1 MFFQT
6 RGKFEHDGT
15 GRGALHENEGYS
27 GGWEA
32 ALSGCAWRAP
42 VYVAVLGAACLLFP
56 GRDLLVNAG
65 LAGVLLVAGWLLG
78 HQAGERIRRE
88 ARALLESETASAR
101 AEVRAKD
108 EHLRHRLQQLGDR
121 AAAVWIQQIE
131 DARSQMEAAIVSLS
145 RQFSGIVRRL
155 DDTVLASGTQG
166 RRHEDQGGHT
176 LAVLALS
183 EKKLMGMIREL
194 NSTLSDKSSL
204 LEESRSL
211 VRLNEELKHMAADV
225 ASIADQTNL
234 LALNAAIEAA
244 RAGEAGR
251 GFAVVA
257 GEVRTLSNRSGET
270 GKRISEKVEIISRAI
285 ESSCHSVEQSAHRD
299 AESIALSESSI
310 EAVLAEFRGLAEN
323 LAQSTQELRHES
335 EAIRSNISDA
345 LVELQFQDRVE
356 QILAHVESNIR
367 VLHDQLTRMD
377 IDFETLDVEHLLA
390 SLETS
395 YTTAEERRNHGG
407 TTAADTDQSEIT
419 FF

>member
-1 MFFQT
+1 MEREFSAVEGLR
-6 RGKFEHDGT
+6 RGP
-15 GRGALHENEGYS
+15 LYV
-27 GGWEA
+27 A
-32 ALSGCAWRAP
+32 ALG
-42 VYVAVLGAACLLFP
+42 VV
-56 GRDLLVNAG
+56 G
-65 LAGVLLVAGWLLG
+65 LLLVAPGSWLGIGLGLALLLAGWG
-78 HQAGERIRRE
+78 IGQWQAQRARRE
-88 ARALLESETASAR
+88 FQARLDQAASR
-101 AEVRAKD
+101 VKSDLRSKD

-131 DARSQMEAAIVSLS
+131 IARAQMEAAVISLS
-145 RQFSGIVRRL
+145 RQFSTIVKRL
-155 DDTVLASGTQG
+155 DSTVLAQG
-166 RRHEDQGGHT
+166 GHGHRQEDQGSHT
-176 LAVLALS
+176 LTVLAHS

-194 NSTLSDKSSL
+194 NSTLSDKSGL

-285 ESSCHSVEQSAHRD
+285 ESSCHSVEQSARRD

-310 EAVLAEFRGLAEN
+310 EAVLAEFRTLAEN
-323 LAQSTQELRHES
+323 LAHSTQELRQES
-335 EAIRSNISDA
+335 EAIRGNISHA
-345 LVELQFQDRVE
+345 LVELQFQDRVG
-356 QILAHVESNIR
+356 QILGHVESNVR

-377 IDFETLDVEHLLA
+377 ADFETLDVEHLLA

-395 YTTAEERRNHGG
+395 YTTVEERRNHG
-407 TTAADTDQSEIT
+407 AEPSADHDNSEIT